1 MTSFVE
7 LYTELDHTTSSDQR
21 RTILRQWDVSH
32 TTRSTRQ
39 TTSTLSELELDVLCG
54 KNKRRLRRDYLINL
68 ARTACGLPDWLF
80 DECLA
85 QASDVSEL
93 ISVLLPD
100 GTDVLP
106 PDLPSILTIV
116 DNLVAQAD
124 EERDAALVQLWS
136 SLHRNDRFVLTRLLS
151 GSRRAVL
158 RRTDLLP
165 PTQPEL
171 TTTAVEEYP
180 LKAVILYVEVGY
192 SSAESTY
199 TVGLRSGESIVPLT
213 RLSARTLSDSD
224 RSVVNSVVK
233 TSTRERFGPVRSID
247 ATLVV
252 DMVFTGLEPS
262 SRRKSGLNVVGARL
276 CGLSPTSTLHD
287 VATIE
292 ELQSMWNDIL
302 SQQRSPDVVS
312 SERTLPEH
320 P

>member
-21 RTILRQWDVSH
+21 RTILEQWSASH
-32 TTRSTRQ
+32 ITTP
-39 TTSTLSELELDVLCG
+39 TSQPTSSLSELEVDVLCG
-54 KNKRRLRRDYLINL
+54 KNKRRVHRNHLIAL

-80 DECLA
+80 DECLT
-85 QASDVSEL
+85 QTSDVSEL
-93 ISVLLPD
+93 VSVLLPD

-106 PDLPSILTIV
+106 HDLPSILTIV
-116 DNLVAQAD
+116 ENLVALAD
-124 EERDAALVQLWS
+124 EERDAALVRMWR

-158 RRTDLLP
+158 RRADLFP
-165 PTQPEL
+165 PSQPEP
-171 TTTAVEEYP
+171 TATAVEEYP

-192 SSAESTY
+192 TPAESTY

-224 RSVVNSVVK
+224 HVVVNNIVK
-233 TSTRERFGPVRSID
+233 SSTRERFGPVRSID

-262 SRRKSGLNVVGARL
+262 SRRKSGLKVLGARL

-292 ELQSMWNDIL
+292 ELQSMWNDVL
-302 SQQRSPDVVS
+302 SQQRSSDVVP